1 METTPTRRRITALI
15 TALALGG
22 GLAACDDRTNV
33 EQSNPG
39 GTGQEDAS
47 QSGGSE
53 GSGPEIGTNPAEE
66 PGAQTGDQGEAA
78 GPAGDEVEG
87 ENTP

>member
-1 METTPTRRRITALI
+1 METTTTRRRIAALI

-22 GLAACDDRTNV
+22 SLAACDDRTNT
-33 EQSNPG
+33 ETSNPG

-47 QSGGSE
+47 QTE
-53 GSGPEIGTNPAEE
+53 GVEVGTNPAEE

-78 GPAGDEVEG
+78 GPRGDEKEG

>member
-1 METTPTRRRITALI
+1 METTATRRRIAALI

-22 GLAACDDRTNV
+22 SLAACDDRTNV

-47 QSGGSE
+47 QSE
-53 GSGPEIGTNPAEE
+53 GVDIGTNPAEE
-66 PGAQTGDQGEAA
+66 PGVQEGDQGE
-78 GPAGDEVEG
+78 
-87 ENTP
+87 NTP

>member
-1 METTPTRRRITALI
+1 METTATRRRIAALI

-22 GLAACDDRTNV
+22 SLAACGDRTNV
-33 EQSNPG
+33 EQGNPG

-47 QSGGSE
+47 QSE
-53 GSGPEIGTNPAEE
+53 GVDIGTNPAEE
-66 PGAQTGDQGEAA
+66 PGVQEGDQGETP
-78 GPAGDEVEG
+78 GPAGDEQEG